1 MNRKLIIGALLGAG
15 IVAGVWW
22 LWPGHDSGPGSLPQL
37 LADIR
42 SRVQAAPLAAGG
54 SFFLLYVLT
63 AALGIPGAVLLT
75 TAAGAS
81 FGTLQGLIMVS
92 FASSIG
98 ATLNLLAARFLFRPL
113 VERRFAASMKRVNAG
128 IREEGVWYLFALRL
142 VPVFPFFV
150 INAVMGLTRLPARS
164 FYWVSQIGMLP
175 ATLIYVNAG
184 AQLGRIDSVS
194 GIMSPA
200 LLASLALL
208 GIFPLLAHRL
218 VAMLRVRQR
227 YARFRRPRRF
237 DANLVVI
244 GAGAAGLVS
253 AYVAAAAR
261 AKVVL
266 IESGAM
272 GGDCLNSGCVP
283 SKALIRSSRLAAY
296 QRRAAEFGLNP
307 ATPGTD
313 FSRIMQRV
321 REVIAR
327 IEPHDSVERY
337 TALGVECVRGE
348 AHITSPWT
356 VAVGGR
362 EIRTRSI
369 VLATGGSPTLPPIP
383 GLGDIPHVTSD
394 SLWDLGAQ
402 PRRLLVLGGG
412 PIGCEIA
419 QAFRRLGSE
428 VMLVERLPRLLNR
441 EDDATSA
448 AIATQ
453 FAAEGI
459 QLLTGWAAQHFER
472 RPEGGRLH
480 CSDGTRELELDF
492 DMALIATGR
501 TARTSGLGLEALG
514 IALNPNGTITVN
526 EYMQTSL
533 PNIYA
538 CGDVAGP
545 WQLTHAAAHQAWYC
559 AMNALW
565 GRFWR
570 FRVDDTV
577 MPAAVFTDP
586 EVARVGLTE
595 AEARAAGL
603 DIEVTSHA
611 LDEHDRAI
619 ADGEARGFIRLI
631 TPRGSD
637 RILGATIVGPHAGD
651 TISEFVLAMRH
662 GLGLRKILST
672 VHIYPTLA
680 EANKAAAGAWQSRH
694 LPARLLRLAGY
705 LNRRRLGSGNS

>member
-1 MNRKLIIGALLGAG
+1 MNRKLIIVALLVAG
-15 IVAGVWW
+15 IMAGIW
-22 LWPGHDSGPGSLPQL
+22 LWPGTVAGLASLPQI

-42 SRVQAAPLAAGG
+42 NYASDAPLAAGG

-63 AALGIPGAVLLT
+63 AALGIPGGVLLT
-75 TAAGAS
+75 TAAGAI
-81 FGTLQGLIMVS
+81 FGTLQGLVLVS

-98 ATLNLLAARFLFRPL
+98 ATLNLLAARFLFRPF
-113 VERRFAASMKRVNAG
+113 VERRFAGSMERVNKG
-128 IREEGVWYLFALRL
+128 VREEGIWYLFALRL

-175 ATLIYVNAG
+175 GTLIYVNAG
-184 AQLGRIDSVS
+184 AQLGRIDTLS

-200 LLASLALL
+200 LLASFTLL
-208 GIFPLLAHRL
+208 GVFPLVARRL
-218 VAMLRVRQR
+218 VTALRTRRR
-227 YARFRRPRRF
+227 YAGFKRPRQF

-244 GAGAAGLVS
+244 GAGAAGLVT

-261 AKVVL
+261 AKVIL

-283 SKALIRSSRLAAY
+283 SKALIRSARLAAY
-296 QRRAAEFGLNP
+296 QRRAAEFGLHAAP
-307 ATPGTD
+307 PGTD
-313 FSRIMQRV
+313 FNRIMQRV
-321 REVIAR
+321 REVITR

-337 TALGVECVRGE
+337 TALGVECIKGK
-348 AHITSPWT
+348 AQLSSPWT
-356 VAVGGR
+356 VTVNGQ

-369 VLATGGSPTLPPIP
+369 VIATGGSPALPPIP
-383 GLGDIPHVTSD
+383 GLGDIPHVSSD
-394 SLWDLGAQ
+394 SLWELAELPQ
-402 PRRLLVLGGG
+402 HLLVLGGG
-412 PIGCEIA
+412 PIGCEMA
-419 QAFRRLGSE
+419 QAFRQLGSA
-428 VMLVERLPRLLNR
+428 VTIVERLPRLLMR
-441 EDDATSA
+441 EDEVVSA
-448 AIATQ
+448 AIAAR
-453 FAAEGI
+453 FADEGI
-459 QLLTGWAAQHFER
+459 EVLTGCEAQRFER
-472 RPEGGRLH
+472 RAGGGQLH
-480 CSDGTRELELDF
+480 CRHENRALELDF

-501 TARTSGLGLEALG
+501 KARTGGLGLEALG
-514 IALNPNGTITVN
+514 IALNPDSTVSVN

-538 CGDVAGP
+538 CGDVSGP

-570 FRVDDTV
+570 FRVATSV

-595 AEARAAGL
+595 AEARTAGL
-603 DIEVTSHA
+603 DIEITSHA
-611 LDEHDRAI
+611 LDDQDRAI
-619 ADGEARGFIRLI
+619 ADGEARGFIRLL

-637 RILGATIVGPHAGD
+637 RILGATIVGAHAGE

-662 GLGLRKILST
+662 GLGLRKILAT
-672 VHIYPTLA
+672 VHIYPTMA

-694 LPARLLRLAGY
+694 LPARLLQLAAW
-705 LNRRRLGSGNS
+705 LNRRRLGGHNP

>member
-1 MNRKLIIGALLGAG
+1 MNRKLIIGALLTVGIIAG
-15 IVAGVWW
+15 IW
-22 LWPGHDSGPGSLPQL
+22 LWPETGSGSGNLPQVL
-37 LADIR
+37 TDIR
-42 SRVQAAPLAAGG
+42 SRAQDAPLAAGG
-54 SFFLLYVLT
+54 SFFLIYVLT

-75 TAAGAS
+75 TAAGAI
-81 FGTLQGLIMVS
+81 FGTLQGLVLVS

-98 ATLNLLAARFLFRPL
+98 ATLNLLAARFLFRPA
-113 VERRFAASMKRVNAG
+113 VERRFAASMERVNKG
-128 IREEGVWYLFALRL
+128 IREEGAWYLFALRL
-142 VPVFPFFV
+142 VPLFPFFV

-175 ATLIYVNAG
+175 GTLVYVNAG

-200 LLASLALL
+200 LLASFVLL
-208 GIFPLLAHRL
+208 GIFPLLARRL
-218 VAMLRVRQR
+218 VAALRNRRR
-227 YARFRRPRRF
+227 YAGFKRPRQF

-244 GAGAAGLVS
+244 GAGAAGLVT

-261 AKVVL
+261 AKVIL

-272 GGDCLNSGCVP
+272 GGDCLNTGCVP
-283 SKALIRSSRLAAY
+283 SKTLIRSAHLAAY
-296 QRRAAEFGLNP
+296 QRRAAEFGLNS
-307 ATPGTD
+307 TTSGTD
-313 FSRIMQRV
+313 FHRVMQRV

-337 TALGVECVRGE
+337 TALGVECINGK
-348 AHITSPWT
+348 AQISSPWMVT
-356 VAVGGR
+356 VNGR
-362 EIRTRSI
+362 EISTRSI
-369 VLATGGSPTLPPIP
+369 VIATGGSPALPPVP

-394 SLWDLGAQ
+394 SLWELAEL
-402 PRRLLVLGGG
+402 PRHLLVLGGG
-412 PIGCEIA
+412 PIGCEMA

-428 VMLVERLPRLLNR
+428 VTLVERLPRLLIR
-441 EDDATSA
+441 EDEVVSAT
-448 AIATQ
+448 IATQ
-453 FAAEGI
+453 FVDEGI
-459 QLLTGWAAQHFER
+459 EVLTGWEAQRFER
-472 RPEGGRLH
+472 RAGGGRLH
-480 CSDGTRELELDF
+480 CHNKSRELELDF

-501 TARTSGLGLEALG
+501 EARTDGLGLEALG
-514 IALNPNGTITVN
+514 IALNQNGTVAVN

-538 CGDVAGP
+538 CGDVSGP

-570 FRVDDTV
+570 FRVAATV

-619 ADGEARGFIRLI
+619 AEGEARGFIRLI

-637 RILGATIVGPHAGD
+637 RILGATIVAAHAGE

-662 GLGLRKILST
+662 GLGLRKILAT

-694 LPARLLRLAGY
+694 LPERLLRLAGY
-705 LNRRRLGSGNS
+705 LNRRRLKSSNP

>member
-1 MNRKLIIGALLGAG
+1 MNRKLIIGALLAAG
-15 IVAGVWW
+15 IIAGAWW
-22 LWPGHDSGPGSLPQL
+22 LWPGHDSGSGSLPQL
-37 LADIR
+37 LTDIR
-42 SRVQAAPLAAGG
+42 GRAQDAPLAASG

-75 TAAGAS
+75 TAAGAI
-81 FGTLQGLIMVS
+81 FGTLQGLVMVS

-113 VERRFAASMKRVNAG
+113 AERRFAASMERVNAG

-142 VPVFPFFV
+142 VPLFPFFV
-150 INAVMGLTRLPARS
+150 INAVMGLTRLPVRS
-164 FYWVSQIGMLP
+164 FYWISQIGMLP
-175 ATLIYVNAG
+175 GTLVYVNAG
-184 AQLGRIDSVS
+184 AQLGRIDSVT
-194 GIMSPA
+194 GIMSPT

-208 GIFPLLAHRL
+208 GIFPLLARRL
-218 VAMLRVRQR
+218 VAMLRVRRR
-227 YARFRRPRRF
+227 YARFRRPQRF

-253 AYVAAAAR
+253 AYVAAASR
-261 AKVVL
+261 ATVIL

-272 GGDCLNSGCVP
+272 GGDCLNTGCVP
-283 SKALIRSSRLAAY
+283 SKALIRSARLAAW
-296 QRRAAEFGLNP
+296 QRRASEFGLS
-307 ATPGTD
+307 AGTSSTD
-313 FSRIMQRV
+313 FGRVMQRV

-337 TALGVECVRGE
+337 TALGVECIRGK
-348 AHITSPWT
+348 AQIISPWT
-356 VAVGGR
+356 VTVDGR

-383 GLGDIPHVTSD
+383 GLEDIPHVTSD
-394 SLWDLGAQ
+394 TLWDLTEL
-402 PRRLLVLGGG
+402 PKRLLVLGGG
-412 PIGCEIA
+412 PIGCEMA

-428 VMLVERLPRLLNR
+428 VALVEQLPNLLSR
-441 EDDATSA
+441 EDHAVSA
-448 AIATQ
+448 AIAAR
-453 FAAEGI
+453 FADEGI
-459 QLLTGWAAQHFER
+459 QVLTGRSAQRFER
-472 RPEGGRLH
+472 RADGGRLH
-480 CSDGTRELELDF
+480 CLDEKSELELDF

-501 TARTSGLGLEALG
+501 KARTGDLGLEALG
-514 IALNPNGTITVN
+514 IALNPNGTVAVN

-570 FRVDDTV
+570 FRAGDSV

-595 AEARAAGL
+595 AEARASGM
-603 DIEVTSHA
+603 DIEVTSHSFE
-611 LDEHDRAI
+611 EHDRAI

-637 RILGATIVGPHAGD
+637 RILGATIVGSHAGD
-651 TISEFVLAMRH
+651 TIAEFVLAMRH

-705 LNRRRLGSGNS
+705 LNRRGLRNGNS

>member
-1 MNRKLIIGALLGAG
+1 MNRKLIIGALLTAG
-15 IVAGVWW
+15 IIAAVW
-22 LWPGHDSGPGSLPQL
+22 LWPTDGSGLAGLPQIL
-37 LADIR
+37 TDIR
-42 SRVQAAPLAAGG
+42 SRAQDAPLAAGG
-54 SFFLLYVLT
+54 GFFLVYVVG

-75 TAAGAS
+75 TAAGAI
-81 FGTLQGLIMVS
+81 FGTLQGLVLVS

-113 VERRFAASMKRVNAG
+113 VERRFATSMERVNAG
-128 IREEGVWYLFALRL
+128 IREEGIWYLFALRL
-142 VPVFPFFV
+142 VPLFPFFV

-175 ATLIYVNAG
+175 GTLVYVNAG
-184 AQLGRIDSVS
+184 AQLGHIDTVS

-200 LLASLALL
+200 LLASFALL
-208 GIFPLLAHRL
+208 GIFPLLARRL
-218 VAMLRVRQR
+218 VVALRVRRR
-227 YARFRRPRRF
+227 YAPFSRPPQF

-244 GAGAAGLVS
+244 GAGAAGLVT

-261 AKVVL
+261 AKVIL
-266 IESGAM
+266 IESTAM

-283 SKALIRSSRLAAY
+283 SKALIRSARLANY
-296 QRRAAEFGLNP
+296 QRRAAEFGLN
-307 ATPGTD
+307 AAMPGTD
-313 FSRIMQRV
+313 FKRVMQRV
-321 REVIAR
+321 HDVITR

-337 TALGVECVRGE
+337 TALGVECIKGQ
-348 AHITSPWT
+348 AQISSPWAVT
-356 VAVGGR
+356 VNGR
-362 EIRTRSI
+362 EISTRAI
-369 VLATGGSPTLPPIP
+369 VIATGGSPALPPIP

-394 SLWDLGAQ
+394 SLWALTELPQ
-402 PRRLLVLGGG
+402 RLLVLGGG
-412 PIGCEIA
+412 PIGCEMA

-428 VMLVERLPRLLNR
+428 VTLVERLPRLLDR
-441 EDDATSA
+441 EDEAVSA
-448 AIATQ
+448 ALAAQ

-459 QLLTGWAAQHFER
+459 QLLTGWSAQHFGPR
-472 RPEGGRLH
+472 NGGGRLH
-480 CSDGTRELELDF
+480 CANDHLELDVDF

-501 TARTSGLGLEALG
+501 KARTSGLGLEALG
-514 IALNPNGTITVN
+514 IALNPNGTLRVN

-570 FRVDDTV
+570 FRADDAV
-577 MPAAVFTDP
+577 MPAAIFTDP
-586 EVARVGLTE
+586 EIARVGLTE
-595 AEARAAGL
+595 AEARASGM
-603 DIEVTSHA
+603 DIELTSHS
-611 LDEHDRAI
+611 LEDHDRAI
-619 ADGEARGFIRLI
+619 TDGEARGFIRLI

-637 RILGATIVGPHAGD
+637 RILGATIVGAHAGD

-694 LPARLLRLAGY
+694 LPARLLQLAGY
-705 LNRRRLGSGNS
+705 LNRRRLGNRQP

>member
-1 MNRKLIIGALLGAG
+1 MNRKLIIGALIITG
-15 IVAGVWW
+15 ILAAIW
-22 LWPGHDSGPGSLPQL
+22 LWPGTGLRLAGLPQIL
-37 LADIR
+37 EDIR
-42 SRVQAAPLAAGG
+42 HGASEAPLLAGG
-54 SFFLLYVLT
+54 SFFLVYVLT

-75 TAAGAS
+75 TAAGAI
-81 FGTLQGLIMVS
+81 FGTLQGLVLVS

-113 VERRFAASMKRVNAG
+113 VERRFGGSMERVNAG
-128 IREEGVWYLFALRL
+128 IRAEGLWYLFALRL
-142 VPVFPFFV
+142 VPLFPFFA

-164 FYWVSQIGMLP
+164 FYWVSQLGMLP
-175 ATLIYVNAG
+175 GTLVYVNAG
-184 AQLGRIDSVS
+184 AQLGQIESVS
-194 GIMSPA
+194 GIISPA
-200 LLASLALL
+200 LLASFALL
-208 GIFPLLAHRL
+208 GIFPLLARRF
-218 VAMLRVRQR
+218 VAMLRTRR
-227 YARFRRPRRF
+227 LYAGFRRPRQF

-261 AKVVL
+261 ARVIL
-266 IESGAM
+266 IEAGSM
-272 GGDCLNSGCVP
+272 GGDCLNTGCVP
-283 SKALIRSSRLAAY
+283 SKALIRSARLAAY
-296 QRRAAEFGLNP
+296 QRRAGEFGLAP
-307 ATPGTD
+307 AAAGVD

-337 TALGVECVRGE
+337 TALGVECIRGK
-348 AHITSPWT
+348 ARITTPWT
-356 VAVGGR
+356 VTVAGR
-362 EIRTRSI
+362 EITTRSI
-369 VLATGGSPTLPPIP
+369 IIATGGSPALPPIP
-383 GLGDIPHVTSD
+383 GLGEIPHVTSD
-394 SLWDLGAQ
+394 NLWELTTL

-412 PIGCEIA
+412 PIGCEMA

-428 VMLVERLPRLLNR
+428 VTLVEQLPRLLMR
-441 EDDATSA
+441 EDEAVSA
-448 AIATQ
+448 IIAAQ

-459 QLLTGWAAQHFER
+459 QVLTGCEARRFER
-472 RPEGGRLH
+472 CAEGGRLQCNH
-480 CSDGTRELELDF
+480 QARELHIDF
-492 DMALIATGR
+492 DIALMAT
-501 TARTSGLGLEALG
+501 GLEALG
-514 IALNPNGTITVN
+514 IALNPNGSVTVN
-526 EYMQTSL
+526 EYMQTTL
-533 PNIYA
+533 PNIHA

-570 FRVDDTV
+570 FRVDTSV

-595 AEARAAGL
+595 IEARAAGL
-603 DIEVTSHA
+603 DFEITTHL

-619 ADGEARGFIRLI
+619 ADGEARGCIRLI

-637 RILGATIVGPHAGD
+637 RILGATIVASHAGD
-651 TISEFVLAMRH
+651 TIAEFVLAMRH

-694 LPARLLRLAGY
+694 LPGRLLQLAGY
-705 LNRRRLGSGNS
+705 LNRRRLGKRNP

>member
-1 MNRKLIIGALLGAG
+1 MNRKLIISALLTAAILGG
-15 IVAGVWW
+15 IW
-22 LWPGHDSGPGSLPQL
+22 LWPEYGAGPGGLLQL
-37 LADIR
+37 VDEIR
-42 SRVQAAPLAAGG
+42 SRAQDAPLAASGG
-54 SFFLLYVLT
+54 FFLLYVLV

-75 TAAGAS
+75 TAAGAI
-81 FGTLQGLIMVS
+81 FGTLHGLVLVS

-113 VERRFAASMKRVNAG
+113 VEGRFAASMERVNTG
-128 IREEGVWYLFALRL
+128 IREEGIWYLFALRL
-142 VPVFPFFV
+142 VPLFPFFV

-175 ATLIYVNAG
+175 GTLIYVNAG
-184 AQLGRIDSVS
+184 AQLGAIDSVGS
-194 GIMSPA
+194 IMSPA
-200 LLASLALL
+200 LLASFALL
-208 GIFPLLAHRL
+208 GIFPLLARRL
-218 VAMLRVRQR
+218 VAVLRVRRR
-227 YARFRRPRRF
+227 YAGFRRPRQF

-244 GAGAAGLVS
+244 GAGAAGLVT

-261 AKVVL
+261 AKVIL

-283 SKALIRSSRLAAY
+283 SKALIRSARLAAW
-296 QRRAAEFGLNP
+296 QRRASEFGLNA

-313 FSRIMQRV
+313 FGRVMQRV

-337 TALGVECVRGE
+337 TALGVECIKGK
-348 AHITSPWT
+348 AQISSPWT
-356 VAVGGR
+356 VTVDGR

-369 VLATGGSPTLPPIP
+369 VIATGGSPSLPPVP
-383 GLGDIPHVTSD
+383 GLGDVPHVTSD
-394 SLWDLGAQ
+394 SLWELTELPQ
-402 PRRLLVLGGG
+402 RLLVLGGG

-428 VMLVERLPRLLNR
+428 VALVEQLPRLLNR
-441 EDDATSA
+441 EDDAVSA
-448 AIATQ
+448 AIATR
-453 FAAEGI
+453 FADEGI
-459 QLLTGWAAQHFER
+459 QVLTGWSAQRFEQR
-472 RPEGGRLH
+472 ADGGRLH
-480 CSDGTRELELDF
+480 CSDGTRELDLDF

-501 TARTSGLGLEALG
+501 KARTAGLGLEALG
-514 IALNPNGTITVN
+514 IALNPNGTVAVN

-533 PNIYA
+533 PNIHA

-570 FRVDDTV
+570 FRADNSI

-595 AEARAAGL
+595 TEARASGM
-603 DIEVTSHA
+603 DIEVTSHSFE
-611 LDEHDRAI
+611 EHDRAI

-637 RILGATIVGPHAGD
+637 RILGATIVGSHAGD
-651 TISEFVLAMRH
+651 TIAEFVLAMRH

-680 EANKAAAGAWQSRH
+680 EANKAAAGAWQSGH
-694 LPARLLRLAGY
+694 LPGRLLRLAAY
-705 LNRRRLGSGNS
+705 LNRRRLGSSTP

>member
-15 IVAGVWW
+15 IIAGAWW
-22 LWPGHDSGPGSLPQL
+22 LWPGHDSGSGSLPQL
-37 LADIR
+37 LTNIR
-42 SRVQAAPLAAGG
+42 GRAQDAPLAAGG

-63 AALGIPGAVLLT
+63 AALGIPGAILLT
-75 TAAGAS
+75 TAAGAI
-81 FGTLQGLIMVS
+81 FGTLQGLVMVS

-113 VERRFAASMKRVNAG
+113 VERRFAASMERVNAG

-142 VPVFPFFV
+142 VPLFPFFV

-164 FYWVSQIGMLP
+164 FYWISQIGMLP
-175 ATLIYVNAG
+175 GTLVYVNAG
-184 AQLGRIDSVS
+184 TQLGRIDSVS
-194 GIMSPA
+194 GIMSPT
-200 LLASLALL
+200 LLASFALL
-208 GIFPLLAHRL
+208 GIFPLLARWS
-218 VAMLRVRQR
+218 VAALRIRQR
-227 YARFRRPRRF
+227 YARFEWPRQF

-283 SKALIRSSRLAAY
+283 SKALIRSARLADY
-296 QRRAAEFGLNP
+296 QRRAAEFGLNQ

-313 FSRIMQRV
+313 FKRVMQRV
-321 REVIAR
+321 HDVIAR

-337 TALGVECVRGE
+337 TALGVECIRGQ
-348 AHITSPWT
+348 AQISSPWVVT
-356 VAVGGR
+356 VNGR
-362 EIRTRSI
+362 EIRTRAI
-369 VLATGGSPTLPPIP
+369 VIATGGSPALPPVP
-383 GLGDIPHVTSD
+383 GLGDIPYVTSD
-394 SLWDLGAQ
+394 SLWALTEL

-412 PIGCEIA
+412 PIGCEMA

-428 VMLVERLPRLLNR
+428 VTLVERLPRLLDR
-441 EDDATSA
+441 EDEAVSA

-453 FAAEGI
+453 FATEGI
-459 QLLTGWAAQHFER
+459 QLLTGWSAQHFGPR
-472 RPEGGRLH
+472 NDGGRLH
-480 CSDGTRELELDF
+480 CTNDHRELDLDF

-501 TARTSGLGLEALG
+501 TAQTGGLGLEALG
-514 IALNPNGTITVN
+514 IALNPNGTVRVN

-570 FRVDDTV
+570 FRADDAV
-577 MPAAVFTDP
+577 MPAAIFTDP

-595 AEARAAGL
+595 AEARASGM
-603 DIEVTSHA
+603 DIELTSHS
-611 LDEHDRAI
+611 LEDHDRAI

-637 RILGATIVGPHAGD
+637 RILGASIVGAHAGD
-651 TISEFVLAMRH
+651 TISEFVLALRH
-662 GLGLRKILST
+662 GLGLRKILAT

-680 EANKAAAGAWQSRH
+680 EANKAAAGAWQNRH
-694 LPARLLRLAGY
+694 LPARLLRLAAY

>member
-1 MNRKLIIGALLGAG
+1 MNRKLIIGALVAAG
-15 IVAGVWW
+15 SLAAIW
-22 LWPGHDSGPGSLPQL
+22 LWSGNGPGLASMPQVL
-37 LADIR
+37 DDIR
-42 SRVQAAPLAAGG
+42 SRANEAPLAAGS
-54 SFFLLYVLT
+54 SFFLVYVLT

-75 TAAGAS
+75 TAAGAI
-81 FGTLQGLIMVS
+81 FGTLQGLLLVS

-113 VERRFAASMKRVNAG
+113 VERRFAASMERVNAG
-128 IREEGVWYLFALRL
+128 IRAEGLWYLFALRL

-175 ATLIYVNAG
+175 GTLVYVNAG
-184 AQLGRIDSVS
+184 TQLGQIETVS

-200 LLASLALL
+200 LLASFALL
-208 GIFPLLAHRL
+208 GFFPLAARRCVALLRRRRL
-218 VAMLRVRQR
+218 
-227 YARFRRPRRF
+227 YAGFRRPERF
-237 DANLVVI
+237 DANVVVI

-261 AKVVL
+261 AKVIL

-272 GGDCLNSGCVP
+272 GGDCLNTGCVP
-283 SKALIRSSRLAAY
+283 SKALIRSARLAAY
-296 QRRAAEFGLNP
+296 QRRASEFGL
-307 ATPGTD
+307 AASQGGAD
-313 FSRIMQRV
+313 FPRVMQRV
-321 REVIAR
+321 HEVIKR
-327 IEPHDSVERY
+327 IQPHDSVERY
-337 TALGVECVRGE
+337 TALGVECISGE
-348 AHITSPWT
+348 ARITTPWT
-356 VAVGGR
+356 VTVNGR
-362 EIRTRSI
+362 ELRTRSI
-369 VLATGGSPTLPPIP
+369 IIATGGSPALPPVP
-383 GLGDIPHVTSD
+383 GLEAIPHVTSD
-394 SLWDLGAQ
+394 SLWALTEL

-412 PIGCEIA
+412 PIGCEMA

-428 VMLVERLPRLLNR
+428 VTLVERLPRLLIR
-441 EDDATSA
+441 EDEAVSA
-448 AIATQ
+448 AL
-453 FAAEGI
+453 AARFVEEG
-459 QLLTGWAAQHFER
+459 LVVLPDCEALRFE
-472 RPEGGRLH
+472 PHAGGGRLH
-480 CSDGTRELELDF
+480 CRHESRDLALDF
-492 DMALIATGR
+492 DLALVATGR
-501 TARTSGLGLEALG
+501 NARTAGLGLEALG
-514 IALNPNGTITVN
+514 IALNPNGTVAVN

-533 PNIYA
+533 PNILA

-570 FRVDDTV
+570 FRADHSV

-603 DIEVTSHA
+603 DIEVTTHA
-611 LDEHDRAI
+611 LDEHDRSI

-637 RILGATIVGPHAGD
+637 RILGATIVAAHAGD
-651 TISEFVLAMRH
+651 IIGEFVLAMRH

-694 LPARLLRLAGY
+694 LPGRLLQLAAY
-705 LNRRRLGSGNS
+705 LNRRQLGSSQP

>member
-1 MNRKLIIGALLGAG
+1 MNRKLIIGSLLTAG
-15 IVAGVWW
+15 IIAGIW
-22 LWPGHDSGPGSLPQL
+22 LWPGRDANLAGLPQVL
-37 LADIR
+37 DDIR
-42 SRVQAAPLAAGG
+42 SRANDAPLAAGG
-54 SFFLLYVLT
+54 SFFLIYVLT

-75 TAAGAS
+75 TAAGAI
-81 FGTLQGLIMVS
+81 FGTLQGLVLVS

-113 VERRFAASMKRVNAG
+113 VERRFAASMESVNKG
-128 IREEGVWYLFALRL
+128 IREEGIWYLFALRL
-142 VPVFPFFV
+142 VPLFPFFV

-175 ATLIYVNAG
+175 GTLVYVNAG
-184 AQLGRIDSVS
+184 AQLGSLESVS
-194 GIMSPA
+194 GIMSPT
-200 LLASLALL
+200 LLASFALL
-208 GIFPLLAHRL
+208 GIFPLLARRL
-218 VAMLRVRQR
+218 VAALRTRRR
-227 YARFRRPRRF
+227 YAGFKRPAQF

-244 GAGAAGLVS
+244 GAGAAGLVT

-261 AKVVL
+261 AKVIL

-272 GGDCLNSGCVP
+272 GGDCLNTGCVP
-283 SKALIRSSRLAAY
+283 SKTLIRSARLAAD
-296 QRRAAEFGLNP
+296 QRRAAEFGLDAP
-307 ATPGTD
+307 APGTD
-313 FSRIMQRV
+313 FHRIMQRV

-337 TALGVECVRGE
+337 TALGVECIKGK
-348 AHITSPWT
+348 AQISSPWT
-356 VAVGGR
+356 VTVNGR
-362 EIRTRSI
+362 EISTRSI
-369 VLATGGSPTLPPIP
+369 VIATGGRPALPPVP

-394 SLWDLGAQ
+394 NLWELTDLPQ
-402 PRRLLVLGGG
+402 RLLVLGGG
-412 PIGCEIA
+412 PIGCEMA

-428 VMLVERLPRLLNR
+428 VMLVERLPRLLIR
-441 EDDATSA
+441 EDEVVSA
-448 AIATQ
+448 AISATL
-453 FAAEGI
+453 ADEGI
-459 QLLTGWAAQHFER
+459 EVLTGWEAQRFER
-472 RPEGGRLH
+472 RPDGGGRLH
-480 CSDGTRELELDF
+480 CRDDTRELHLDF

-501 TARTSGLGLEALG
+501 TARTGGLGLEALD
-514 IALNPNGTITVN
+514 IALNPNGTVVVN

-570 FRVDDTV
+570 FRVATTV

-595 AEARAAGL
+595 AEARTAGL

-619 ADGEARGFIRLI
+619 AEGEARGFIRLI

-637 RILGATIVGPHAGD
+637 RILGATIVAAHAGE

-662 GLGLRKILST
+662 GLGLRKILAT

-705 LNRRRLGSGNS
+705 LNSRRLKGSKP

>member
-1 MNRKLIIGALLGAG
+1 MNRKLIIGALLTACIIAG
-15 IVAGVWW
+15 IW
-22 LWPGHDSGPGSLPQL
+22 LWPGKGAEIAGLPQIL
-37 LADIR
+37 DDIR
-42 SRVQAAPLAAGG
+42 QHASDAPLTAGG
-54 SFFLLYVLT
+54 SFFLVYVLA

-75 TAAGAS
+75 TAAGAI
-81 FGTLQGLIMVS
+81 FGTLQGLVLVS

-113 VERRFAASMKRVNAG
+113 VERRFASSMERVNKG
-128 IREEGVWYLFALRL
+128 IREEGLWYLFALRL
-142 VPVFPFFV
+142 VPLFPFFV
-150 INAVMGLTRLPARS
+150 INAVTGLTRLPARS

-175 ATLIYVNAG
+175 GTLVYVNAG
-184 AQLGRIDSVS
+184 AQLGRIESVS

-200 LLASLALL
+200 LLASFALL
-208 GIFPLLAHRL
+208 GVFPLLAHRL
-218 VAMLRVRQR
+218 VTMLRTRR
-227 YARFRRPRRF
+227 LYAGFKRPHQF

-244 GAGAAGLVS
+244 GAGAAGLVT

-272 GGDCLNSGCVP
+272 GGDCLNTGCVP
-283 SKALIRSSRLAAY
+283 SKTLIRSARLAAY
-296 QRRAAEFGLNP
+296 QRRAAEFGLNSAP
-307 ATPGTD
+307 PGTN
-313 FSRIMQRV
+313 FHRVMQRV

-337 TALGVECVRGE
+337 TALGVECIQGK
-348 AHITSPWT
+348 AQIISPWAVT
-356 VAVGGR
+356 VNGR
-362 EIRTRSI
+362 EISTRSI
-369 VLATGGSPTLPPIP
+369 VIATGGRPALPPIP
-383 GLGDIPHVTSD
+383 GLGDIPHVSSD
-394 SLWDLGAQ
+394 SLWELGEL
-402 PRRLLVLGGG
+402 PRHLLVLGGG
-412 PIGCEIA
+412 PIGCEMA
-419 QAFRRLGSE
+419 QAFRQLGSA
-428 VMLVERLPRLLNR
+428 VTLVERLPRLLIR
-441 EDDATSA
+441 EDEVVSA
-448 AIATQ
+448 AIAAQ
-453 FAAEGI
+453 FADEGI
-459 QLLTGWAAQHFER
+459 EVLTGWEAQRFER
-472 RPEGGRLH
+472 RADGGQLH
-480 CSDGTRELELDF
+480 CHNETRELALDF

-501 TARTSGLGLEALG
+501 KAHTSGLGLDALG
-514 IALNPNGTITVN
+514 ITPNPDGTIAVN

-570 FRVDDTV
+570 FRVDATV

-603 DIEVTSHA
+603 DIEVTSHT
-611 LDEHDRAI
+611 LEEHDRAI
-619 ADGEARGFIRLI
+619 AEGQARGFIRLI

-637 RILGATIVGPHAGD
+637 RILGATIVAAHAGE

-680 EANKAAAGAWQSRH
+680 EANKAAAGAWQSLH
-694 LPARLLRLAGY
+694 LPARLLQLAGY
-705 LNRRRLGSGNS
+705 INRRRLGSRNS

>member
-1 MNRKLIIGALLGAG
+1 MNRKLIIGSLATAG
-15 IVAGVWW
+15 IITG
-22 LWPGHDSGPGSLPQL
+22 LWIWQGHDSGLSDLPQL
-37 LADIR
+37 LVEIR
-42 SRVQAAPLAAGG
+42 ARAQDVPLAAGG
-54 SFFLLYVLT
+54 SFFLLYVLS

-75 TAAGAS
+75 TAAGAI
-81 FGTLQGLIMVS
+81 FGTLQGLLLVS

-98 ATLNLLAARFLFRPL
+98 ATLNLLATRFLFRPFA
-113 VERRFAASMKRVNAG
+113 ERRFASSMERVNAG

-142 VPVFPFFV
+142 VPLFPFFV

-164 FYWVSQIGMLP
+164 FYWISQLGMLP
-175 ATLIYVNAG
+175 GTLVYVNAG
-184 AQLGRIDSVS
+184 AQLGQIDSVR

-200 LLASLALL
+200 LLASFALL
-208 GIFPLLAHRL
+208 GIFPLLARRL
-218 VAMLRVRQR
+218 VAALRIRRR
-227 YARFRRPRRF
+227 YARFKRPRQF

-244 GAGAAGLVS
+244 GAGAAGLVT

-261 AKVVL
+261 AKVIL

-283 SKALIRSSRLAAY
+283 SKALIRSARLANY
-296 QRRAAEFGLNP
+296 QRRAAEFGLN
-307 ATPGTD
+307 AAAPGTD
-313 FSRIMQRV
+313 FGRVMQRV
-321 REVIAR
+321 RAVVKR

-337 TALGVECVRGE
+337 TALGVDCIKGQ
-348 AHITSPWT
+348 AQISSPWT
-356 VAVGGR
+356 VTVDGR

-369 VLATGGSPTLPPIP
+369 VIATGGSPALPPVP

-394 SLWDLGAQ
+394 SLWALTELPGH
-402 PRRLLVLGGG
+402 LLVLGGG
-412 PIGCEIA
+412 PIGCEMA

-428 VMLVERLPRLLNR
+428 VTLVERLPRLLNR
-441 EDDATSA
+441 EDEVVSA
-448 AIATQ
+448 AITAQ

-459 QLLTGWAAQHFER
+459 QVLTDWAAQHFER
-472 RPEGGRLH
+472 HANGGRLH
-480 CSDGTRELELDF
+480 CTNAGRTRELDF

-501 TARTSGLGLEALG
+501 KARTAGLGLEALG
-514 IALNPNGTITVN
+514 IALNPDGTVTVN

-533 PNIYA
+533 PNIHA

-570 FRVDDTV
+570 FRADDSV

-595 AEARAAGL
+595 AEARAVGM
-603 DIEVTSHA
+603 DIEVTSHP

-637 RILGATIVGPHAGD
+637 RILGATIVGAHAGD

-694 LPARLLRLAGY
+694 LPTRLLQLAGY
-705 LNRRRLGSGNS
+705 LNRRRLGDRTP